1 MSGHAAG
8 ALPGYYGSARPTN
21 DYVGQLKHMNM
32 DPNITTEPV
41 RLLSILC
48 GLMFIPHS
56 VAKFTAR
63 QAVNKVFEAAGLRPV
78 GFFVIL
84 SLMIELIAAIGL
96 VFNVLQPYASWLG
109 AMFMLA
115 AGAASYKISGGKWNW
130 SLGGCELHVFWAL
143 CMMIV
148 AIYS

>member
-1 MSGHAAG
+1 MDTSIATDP
-8 ALPGYYGSARPTN
+8 LR
-21 DYVGQLKHMNM
+21 QLSM
-32 DPNITTEPV
+32 
-41 RLLSILC
+41 LC

-63 QAVNKVFEAAGLRPV
+63 KAVEDVFEAAGLLPV
-78 GFFVIL
+78 RFFVVL
-84 SLMIELIAAIGL
+84 SLVIELVATVGL

-109 AMFMLA
+109 ASFMLC
-115 AGAASYKISGGKWNW
+115 AGVASYKISGGKWNW

-148 AIYS
+148 AVHG

>member
-1 MSGHAAG
+1 MI
-8 ALPGYYGSARPTN
+8 
-21 DYVGQLKHMNM
+21 D
-32 DPNITTEPV
+32 DPV

-63 QAVNKVFEAAGLRPV
+63 QAVDKVFESAGLRPV
-78 GFFVIL
+78 AFFVVV
-84 SLMIELIAAIGL
+84 SLIIEIIATIGL
-96 VFNVLQPYASWLG
+96 VFNVLQPYTAWLG
-109 AMFMLA
+109 ALFMLS

-143 CMMIV
+143 CMVIV
-148 AIYS
+148 AIHG

>member
-1 MSGHAAG
+1 
-8 ALPGYYGSARPTN
+8 
-21 DYVGQLKHMNM
+21 MNM
-32 DPNITTEPV
+32 IPSIASDPI

-63 QAVNKVFEAAGLRPV
+63 QAVDKVFESAGLRPV
-78 GFFVIL
+78 AFFVIL
-84 SLMIELIAAIGL
+84 SLIIEVIATIGL

-109 AMFMLA
+109 AMFMLS

-143 CMMIV
+143 CMVIV
-148 AIYS
+148 AVHG

>member
-1 MSGHAAG
+1 
-8 ALPGYYGSARPTN
+8 
-21 DYVGQLKHMNM
+21 MNM
-32 DPNITTEPV
+32 DPSIAADPI

-63 QAVNKVFEAAGLRPV
+63 QAVDKVFESAGLRPV
-78 GFFVIL
+78 AFFVIL
-84 SLMIELIAAIGL
+84 SLIIEVIATIGL

-109 AMFMLA
+109 AMFMLS

-143 CMMIV
+143 CMVIV
-148 AIYS
+148 AIHG

>member
-1 MSGHAAG
+1 
-8 ALPGYYGSARPTN
+8 
-21 DYVGQLKHMNM
+21 MNM
-32 DPNITTEPV
+32 DPSIAADPI

-63 QAVNKVFEAAGLRPV
+63 QAVERVFESAGLRPV
-78 GFFVIL
+78 PFFVFL
-84 SLMIELIAAIGL
+84 SLIIELIATIGL
-96 VFNVLQPYASWLG
+96 VFGVLQPYASLLG
-109 AMFMLA
+109 AIFMLS

-143 CMMIV
+143 CMGIV
-148 AIYS
+148 AVHGA

>member
-1 MSGHAAG
+1 
-8 ALPGYYGSARPTN
+8 
-21 DYVGQLKHMNM
+21 MNM
-32 DPNITTEPV
+32 DPSIAADPI

-63 QAVNKVFEAAGLRPV
+63 QAVERVFESAGLRPV
-78 GFFVIL
+78 PFFVFL
-84 SLMIELIAAIGL
+84 SLIIELIATIGL
-96 VFNVLQPYASWLG
+96 VFGVLQPYASWLG
-109 AMFMLA
+109 AIFMLS

-143 CMMIV
+143 CMIIV
-148 AIYS
+148 GVYG

>member
-1 MSGHAAG
+1 MI
-8 ALPGYYGSARPTN
+8 
-21 DYVGQLKHMNM
+21 D
-32 DPNITTEPV
+32 DPV

-63 QAVNKVFEAAGLRPV
+63 QAVDKVFESAGLRPV
-78 GFFVIL
+78 AFFVIV
-84 SLMIELIAAIGL
+84 SLIIEIIATIGL
-96 VFNVLQPYASWLG
+96 VFNLLQPYAAWLG
-109 AMFMLA
+109 ALFMLS

-143 CMMIV
+143 CMVIV
-148 AIYS
+148 AIHG

>member
-1 MSGHAAG
+1 
-8 ALPGYYGSARPTN
+8 
-21 DYVGQLKHMNM
+21 MNM
-32 DPNITTEPV
+32 VPSIPGDPI

-63 QAVNKVFEAAGLRPV
+63 QAVDKVFESAGLRPV
-78 GFFVIL
+78 AFFVIL
-84 SLMIELIAAIGL
+84 SLIIEVIATIGL

-109 AMFMLA
+109 AMFMLS

-143 CMMIV
+143 CMVIV
-148 AIYS
+148 AVHS